1 LNLFFLTEVQHE
13 DLFRRMINKTAECI
27 EVSHKAVQLAMNPGP
42 LALRRLP
49 LQPSFPFSFSFFFFF
64 LFFSFLSFFSRSSPL
79 HSHPQTSWFLFAL
92 SFQKAIIERLKATL
106 TKNLRPTGEVIQ
118 NDIRAVILTPVPAA
132 LLAWGK
138 TFVQKTRSLFN
149 TEVKKAFDD
158 ESLLPLHKH
167 IHISQA
173 VEVLAKREK
182 WAGALRG
189 EETTAVLRKATVRAA
204 RRALGAKANKALFAV
219 VRDVV
224 FFNCCFSSRDFQG
237 LTSSAFFHCIP

>member
-1 LNLFFLTEVQHE
+1 
-13 DLFRRMINKTAECI
+13 MINKTAECI

-42 LALRRLP
+42 TGPEKVATSAL
-49 LQPSFPFSFSFFFFF
+49 FSFFFFFF
-64 LFFSFLSFFSRSSPL
+64 LFFSFLSFFSHSSPL